1 MIQTGC
7 LIHLRAPKS
16 EDFPSTLC
24 SLPMHLCGV
33 TDLNQVLPAVLWRG
47 DSLRLAE
54 PTPNVAEGQ
63 FPEKGPCQG
72 RTPQV
77 C

>member
-7 LIHLRAPKS
+7 LIHLRAP
-16 EDFPSTLC
+16 EFENFPSTLC
-24 SLPMHLCGV
+24 SLLMHLCEV
-33 TDLNQVLPAVLWRG
+33 TNLNQVLPAELWRG
-47 DSLRLAE
+47 DSLRLAK

-63 FPEKGPCQG
+63 FPEKGLCQV